1 MKSVRER
8 MDIISAYREVGSY
21 RGAAEICATTAKTVK
36 RVVEAQQRIDTDG
49 DSPTPH
55 NYDGVAE
62 LVAQRVEKTKGRI
75 TAKRLLPAARV
86 AGYLGSERNFRRLV
100 ADEKRSWRIDHHRGR
115 RPGVWEPG
123 DVLAIDWGVIGT
135 LHVFCAVLAWSRIR
149 FIYFADNERS
159 ETTLAA
165 LAACFEF
172 LGGVPKT
179 VLADRMGCLK
189 GGVVANV
196 VIPSP
201 DYVRLAT
208 HYGFRPDFCE
218 AADPASKGLVENLV
232 GYAKSDLMIPGE
244 LNSRD
249 LVRANEEARDWME
262 EVNAATH
269 SEIMAVPSER
279 LEVERE
285 LLGSLPQLRA
295 NLGHVIYRRVD
306 KLSCVRYA
314 SARYSVPMVL
324 IGKQVEVRV
333 SNGELQVSHLGVLQA
348 THGLVAPGETSIL
361 DEHYGGPRTKPRR
374 AVRPRTE
381 AEVAFCALGPVAETF
396 LKCAA
401 SAGMT
406 SLKGDL
412 VVLNRLERAHG
423 RDALLG
429 ALTRA
434 TQFGRYRA
442 SDVVSI
448 LSAGAGVARP
458 RERGEAIIVALPVV
472 ASRPLSDYAS
482 EALS

>member
-1 MKSVRER
+1 

-36 RVVEAQQRIDTDG
+36 RVVEAAQRTDT

-55 NYDGVAE
+55 NYDGVTE

-75 TAKRLLPAARV
+75 TAKRLLPAAKA
-86 AGYLGSERNFRRLV
+86 AGYDGSDRNFRRLV
-100 ADEKRSWRIDHHRGR
+100 ADEKRNWRIDNHRGR

-201 DYVRLAT
+201 DYVRFSL
-208 HYGFRPDFCE
+208 HYGFSPDFCE

-232 GYAKSDLMIPGE
+232 GYAKSDLMIPEE
-244 LNSRD
+244 LSARD
-249 LVRANEEARDWME
+249 LVRANEAARDWLE
-262 EVNAATH
+262 EVNVATH
-269 SEIMAVPSER
+269 SEICCVPSER
-279 LEVERE
+279 LDVERE

-295 NLGHVIYRRVD
+295 TLGKVIYRNVD

-314 SARYSVPMVL
+314 SARYSVPMAL
-324 IGKQVEVRV
+324 ISKQVEVRV
-333 SNGELQVSHLGVLQA
+333 ANGQLEVTHLGVLQA
-348 THGLVAPGETSIL
+348 SHALVAPGETSIL
-361 DEHYGGPRTKPRR
+361 DDHYGGPRAKPRR
-374 AVRPRTE
+374 AVRPRTD

-396 LKCAA
+396 LKRAA

-412 VVLNRLERAHG
+412 IVLNRLQRSHG
-423 RDALLG
+423 SDALLA
-429 ALTRA
+429 ALERA
-434 TQFGRYRA
+434 TQFGRFRA
-442 SDVVSI
+442 LDVESI
-448 LSAGAGVARP
+448 LLAGAGVARP
-458 RERGEAIIVALPVV
+458 TSRGEAIIVSLPTV
-472 ASRPLSDYAS
+472 ATRPLSDYATGT
-482 EALS
+482 LS

>member
-36 RVVEAQQRIDTDG
+36 RVVEAAERTDT

-55 NYDGVAE
+55 NYDVVTD
-62 LVAQRVEKTKGRI
+62 LVAQRIEKTKGRI
-75 TAKRLLPAARV
+75 TAKRLLPVARA
-86 AGYLGSERNFRRLV
+86 AGYTGSDRNFRRLV
-100 ADEKRSWRIDHHRGR
+100 ADEKRDWRIDHHRGR

-123 DVLAIDWGVIGT
+123 DVLAVDWGAIGT
-135 LHVFCAVLAWSRIR
+135 LHVFCAVLAWSRVR

-165 LAACFEF
+165 LAACFEY

-201 DYVRLAT
+201 DYVRLSL
-208 HYGFRPDFCE
+208 HYGFAPDFCE

-232 GYAKSDLMIPGE
+232 GYAKSDLMIPEE
-244 LNSRD
+244 LDARD
-249 LVRANEEARDWME
+249 LVRANELARDWME
-262 EVNAATH
+262 EVNAQVH
-269 SEIMAVPSER
+269 SEIYAVPNER
-279 LEVERE
+279 LDVERE

-295 NLGHVIYRRVD
+295 TLGKVLYRSVD

-314 SARYSVPMVL
+314 SARYSVPMAL
-324 IGKQVEVRV
+324 ISKVVEVRV
-333 SNGELQVSHLGVLQA
+333 ANGQLEVTHLGVLQA

-361 DEHYGGPRTKPRR
+361 DDHYGGPRAKPRR
-374 AVRPRTE
+374 AVRPRTD

-396 LKCAA
+396 LKRAA
-401 SAGMT
+401 AAGMT
-406 SLKGDL
+406 SLKSDL
-412 VVLNRLERAHG
+412 VVLNRLERSHG
-423 RDALLG
+423 RDALVAALG
-429 ALTRA
+429 RA

-442 SDVVSI
+442 SDVESI
-448 LSAGAGVARP
+448 LLAGTGVARLTS
-458 RERGEAIIVALPVV
+458 RGDAIVVALPIVER
-472 ASRPLSDYAS
+472 RPLSDYAT

>member
-36 RVVEAQQRIDTDG
+36 RVVDAHQRTDT

-62 LVAQRVEKTKGRI
+62 LVAQRVDKTKGRI
-75 TAKRLLPAARV
+75 SAKRLLPAARA
-86 AGYLGSERNFRRLV
+86 AGYSGSDRNFRRLV
-100 ADEKRSWRIDHHRGR
+100 AEEKRNWRIDHHRGR

-159 ETTLAA
+159 ETTLSA

-201 DYVRLAT
+201 DYVRFSL
-208 HYGFRPDFCE
+208 HYGFSPDFCE

-244 LNSRD
+244 LSSRD
-249 LVRANEEARDWME
+249 LVRANEAARDWLE
-262 EVNAATH
+262 EVNAQQH

-279 LEVERE
+279 LDVERE
-285 LLGSLPQLRA
+285 LLSSLPQLRA
-295 NLGHVIYRRVD
+295 TMGHVIYRSVD

-314 SARYSVPMVL
+314 SARYSVPMALVS
-324 IGKQVEVRV
+324 KVVEVRV
-333 SNGELQVSHLGVLQA
+333 ANGELQVIHLGVLQA
-348 THGLVAPGETSIL
+348 THALVAPGETSIL
-361 DEHYGGPRTKPRR
+361 DDHYGGPREKPRR
-374 AVRPRTE
+374 ALRPRTDD
-381 AEVAFCALGPVAETF
+381 EVAFCALGPIAETY
-396 LKCAA
+396 LKRSAA
-401 SAGMT
+401 AGMT
-406 SLKGDL
+406 SLKSDL
-412 VVLNRLERAHG
+412 VVLNRLERSHG
-423 RDALLG
+423 RDALVA
-429 ALTRA
+429 ALERA
-434 TQFGRYRA
+434 THFARYRA
-442 SDVVSI
+442 SDVESI
-448 LSAGAGVARP
+448 LLAGAGVAHPSR
-458 RERGEAIIVALPVV
+458 RGEAIIVALPVV
-472 ASRPLSDYAS
+472 TSRPLSDYAARS
-482 EALS
+482 LS

>member
-21 RGAAEICATTAKTVK
+21 RGAAEICTTSAKTVK
-36 RVVEAQQRIDTDG
+36 RVVEAQQRTDTD
-49 DSPTPH
+49 PVTPH

-75 TAKRLLPAARV
+75 TAKRLLPAARA
-86 AGYLGSERNFRRLV
+86 AGYLGSDRNFRRLV
-100 ADEKRSWRIDHHRGR
+100 ADEKRNWRIDHHRGR

-123 DVLAIDWGVIGT
+123 AVLAIDWGVIGT

-149 FIYFADNERS
+149 FVYFADNERA

-201 DYVRLAT
+201 DYVRFSL
-208 HYGFRPDFCE
+208 HYGFHPDFCE

-232 GYAKSDLMIPGE
+232 GYAKSDLMIPSE
-244 LNSRD
+244 LSSRD
-249 LVRANEEARDWME
+249 LVRANEAARDWLE
-262 EVNAATH
+262 EVNAVTH

-285 LLGSLPQLRA
+285 LLSSLPQLRA
-295 NLGHVIYRRVD
+295 TMGHVIYRTVD

-314 SARYSVPMVL
+314 SARYSVPTTL
-324 IGKQVEVRV
+324 ISKQVEVRV
-333 SNGELQVSHLGVLQA
+333 DHGRLEVAHLGVLQA
-348 THGLVAPGETSIL
+348 THALVAPGETSIL
-361 DEHYGGPRTKPRR
+361 DDHYGGPRAKPRR
-374 AVRPRTE
+374 AVRPRTD

-396 LKCAA
+396 LKRAA
-401 SAGMT
+401 AAGMT

-412 VVLNRLERAHG
+412 VVLSQLQRAHG
-423 RDALLG
+423 REALLA
-429 ALTRA
+429 ALERA
-434 TQFGRYRA
+434 VEFRRFRA
-442 SDVVSI
+442 SDVGSI
-448 LSAGAGVARP
+448 LVAGAGVARAAS
-458 RERGEAIIVALPVV
+458 RGEAIIVVMPVV
-472 ASRPLSDYAS
+472 TSRPLSDYATQARS
-482 EALS
+482 

>member
-36 RVVEAQQRIDTDG
+36 RVVEAAECFDT

-55 NYDGVAE
+55 NYDGVTE

-75 TAKRLLPAARV
+75 TAKRLLPVAKA
-86 AGYLGSERNFRRLV
+86 AGYTGSDRNFRRLV
-100 ADEKRSWRIDHHRGR
+100 ADEKRNWRIDNHRGR

-123 DVLAIDWGVIGT
+123 DVLAIDWGAIGT
-135 LHVFCAVLAWSRIR
+135 LHVFCAVLAWSRTR

-201 DYVRLAT
+201 DYVRLSL
-208 HYGFRPDFCE
+208 HYGFNPDFCE

-232 GYAKSDLMIPGE
+232 GYAKSDLMIPEE
-244 LNSRD
+244 LDARD
-249 LVRANEEARDWME
+249 LVRANELARDWMD
-262 EVNAATH
+262 EVNAQVH

-279 LEVERE
+279 LEVELE
-285 LLGSLPQLRA
+285 LLGALPQLRA
-295 NLGHVIYRRVD
+295 TLGKVLYRSVD

-314 SARYSVPMVL
+314 SARYSVPMALVS
-324 IGKQVEVRV
+324 KQVEVRV
-333 SNGELQVSHLGVLQA
+333 ANGQLQVTHLGVLQA
-348 THGLVAPGETSIL
+348 THALVAPGETSIL
-361 DEHYGGPRTKPRR
+361 DDHYGGPRAKPRR
-374 AVRPRTE
+374 AVRPRTD

-396 LKCAA
+396 LKRAA
-401 SAGMT
+401 AAGMT

-412 VVLNRLERAHG
+412 VTLNRLERAHG
-423 RDALLG
+423 RDALVA
-429 ALTRA
+429 ALSRA
-434 TQFGRYRA
+434 TQFARYRA
-442 SDVVSI
+442 SDVESI
-448 LSAGAGVARP
+448 LLAGVGVARP
-458 RERGEAIIVALPVV
+458 TSRGNAIIVALPVV
-472 ASRPLSDYAS
+472 ASRPLSDYATGT
-482 EALS
+482 LS

>member
-36 RVVEAQQRIDTDG
+36 RVVEAAQRTDTE
-49 DSPTPH
+49 SPTPH
-55 NYDGVAE
+55 NYDVVTD
-62 LVAQRVEKTKGRI
+62 LVAQRVAKTKGRI
-75 TAKRLLPAARV
+75 TAKRLLPAALA
-86 AGYLGSERNFRRLV
+86 AGYTGSDRNFRRLV
-100 ADEKRSWRIDHHRGR
+100 ADEKRNWRIDNHRGR

-201 DYVRLAT
+201 DYVRFSL
-208 HYGFRPDFCE
+208 HYGFSPDFCE

-232 GYAKSDLMIPGE
+232 GYAKSDLMIPQE
-244 LNSRD
+244 LSSRD
-249 LVRANEEARDWME
+249 LRRANELARDWMD
-262 EVNAATH
+262 EVNAQQH
-269 SEIMAVPSER
+269 SEIMEVPSTR

-295 NLGHVIYRRVD
+295 TLGQVVSRSVD

-314 SARYSVPMVL
+314 SARYSVPMAH
-324 IGKQVEVRV
+324 
-333 SNGELQVSHLGVLQA
+333 LQSRRSA
-348 THGLVAPGETSIL
+348 R
-361 DEHYGGPRTKPRR
+361 RTRSTRGQPPRR
-374 AVRPRTE
+374 APGCPRP
-381 AEVAFCALGPVAETF
+381 G
-396 LKCAA
+396 
-401 SAGMT
+401 
-406 SLKGDL
+406 
-412 VVLNRLERAHG
+412 
-423 RDALLG
+423 G
-429 ALTRA
+429 AR
-434 TQFGRYRA
+434 
-442 SDVVSI
+442 
-448 LSAGAGVARP
+448 
-458 RERGEAIIVALPVV
+458 
-472 ASRPLSDYAS
+472 
-482 EALS
+482 

>member
-1 MKSVRER
+1 

-36 RVVEAQQRIDTDG
+36 RVVEATERTDT

-55 NYDGVAE
+55 NYDVVTD
-62 LVAQRVEKTKGRI
+62 LVAQRIEKTKGRI
-75 TAKRLLPAARV
+75 TAKRLLPVARA
-86 AGYLGSERNFRRLV
+86 AGYTGSDRNFRRLV
-100 ADEKRSWRIDHHRGR
+100 ADEKRDWRIDHYRGR

-123 DVLAIDWGVIGT
+123 DVLAIDWGAIGT
-135 LHVFCAVLAWSRIR
+135 LHVFCAVLAWSRVR

-165 LAACFEF
+165 LAACFEY

-201 DYVRLAT
+201 DYVRLSL
-208 HYGFRPDFCE
+208 HYGFAPDFCE

-232 GYAKSDLMIPGE
+232 GYAKSDLMIPEE
-244 LNSRD
+244 LEARD
-249 LVRANEEARDWME
+249 LVRANELARDWME
-262 EVNAATH
+262 EVNAQVH
-269 SEIMAVPSER
+269 SEIYAVPNER
-279 LEVERE
+279 LDVERE

-295 NLGHVIYRRVD
+295 TLGKVLYRSVD

-314 SARYSVPMVL
+314 SARYSVPMALVS
-324 IGKQVEVRV
+324 KVVEVRV
-333 SNGELQVSHLGVLQA
+333 ANGQLEVTHLGVLQA

-361 DEHYGGPRTKPRR
+361 DDHYGGPRAKPRR
-374 AVRPRTE
+374 AVRPRTD

-396 LKCAA
+396 LKRAA
-401 SAGMT
+401 AAGMT
-406 SLKGDL
+406 SLKSDL
-412 VVLNRLERAHG
+412 VVLNRLERSHG
-423 RDALLG
+423 RDALVAALG
-429 ALTRA
+429 RA

-442 SDVVSI
+442 SDVESI
-448 LSAGAGVARP
+448 LLAGTGVARP
-458 RERGEAIIVALPVV
+458 TCRGDAIIVALPIVER
-472 ASRPLSDYAS
+472 RPLSDYAT